1 MASQFFGDYFKH
13 KVANAAITDLTPPTF
28 GGITGLTPLGNGAL
42 SVNATPGTDA
52 LSPIRYE
59 IYISTSN
66 VGLFSLSNICSVVT
80 SFPANVFQDASGVL
94 LSNQLYYVG
103 VRAVDNVGNRET
115 NTAILS
121 ATSLGVSSASVLGQL
136 TQINNLIGSPAS
148 GTVSLDLADIKKNTD
163 LIPAA
168 L

>member
-80 SFPANVFQDASGVL
+80 SFPANVFQNASGSL
-94 LSNQLYYVG
+94 LTAQLYYVG

-136 TQINNLIGSPAS
+136 TQINNLIGSPAA